1 MIILLSLLVSYS
13 LANSLNPCMPPI
25 GSHRDFNADMM
36 VSDCTPDSQAQYQQH
51 QNQQSLTPT
60 QQCQSRFWINARSND
75 GINCTCKDGYTRSSD
90 GKSCVLGPCAAN
102 ASRNNDWV
110 CSCNEW
116 YISDW
121 SRWCVSVQDICSS
134 NNQGNCI
141 PMENTCSDPNAHSLT
156 DWTCRCNDGYGV
168 YKTWGSC
175 ITKTKYCQQTYWDTS
190 YASWNSC
197 IQSQV
202 KSYSPELQSAYK
214 YAYSR
219 GITTQSS
226 IQTAD
231 MNGSLT
237 RSNMAK
243 MMTNYAKEVL
253 GKTANTSLECN
264 FTDIGN
270 QTNELQGYIKEVCQL
285 WLMGQGLTKFD
296 PNWIV
301 TRAEF
306 GTVLSRSLYG
316 NEYDW
321 GKPYYINHLQALK
334 NDWVMSDISKPNS
347 SEIRWFVMLMLQ
359 RASNL
364 TNISTSNN
372 STNWP
377 VDCSTPNN
385 QLNCSLGLN
394 TCPKECLWNTSKPD
408 CSKTNSIMGGCLQQ

>member
-1 MIILLSLLVSYS
+1 MKKLMWLILISLSLLVSYS

-25 GSHRDFNADMM
+25 GSHYDSSIRVDAM
-36 VSDCTPDSQAQYQQH
+36 VSDCTPALQAQYQQQ
-51 QNQQSLTPT
+51 QNQQSQQQNQQPLTPT
-60 QQCQSRFWINARSND
+60 QRCQNQYWPNVVMKYND
-75 GINCTCKDGYTRSSD
+75 SGTPYCDCANGYGWLNSSD
-90 GKSCVLGPCAAN
+90 SNSCVLLPPDTYN
-102 ASRNNDWV
+102 TNNGWD
-110 CSCNEW
+110 
-116 YISDW
+116 
-121 SRWCVSVQDICSS
+121 
-134 NNQGNCI
+134 
-141 PMENTCSDPNAHSLT
+141 NTCSDPNSYLAN
-156 DWTCRCNDGYGV
+156 DWTCKCNEWYGV
-168 YKTWGSC
+168 YKAWSSC
-175 ITKTKYCQQTYWDTS
+175 MTKNEYCQQTYWNSS
-190 YASWNSC
+190 YVSWNSC
-197 IQSQV
+197 IWSQV
-202 KSYSPELQSAYK
+202 KSYSSELQSAYK

-296 PNWIV
+296 PNGIV

-321 GKPYYINHLQALK
+321 GKPYYTNHLQALK
-334 NDWVMSDISKPNS
+334 SDWVMSDISKPNS

-364 TNISTSNN
+364 SNASTGNN
-372 STNWP
+372 SITGA
-377 VDCSTPNN
+377 VDCNSPSIIVSCTM
-385 QLNCSLGLN
+385 GLN
-394 TCPKECLWNTSKPD
+394 TCPKECLWNTSNPD